1 MSFHLLGVF
10 MLTDHSFIDIAEV
23 VQYDEPSSL
32 GTYVYP
38 DTPLPLPC
46 DLDYPTF
53 DRDTNQWN
61 TYAPN
66 FSFTI
71 LIPSASLLS
80 SIPKVLPIWGTQ
92 VSMTPIKGQPFDPMT
107 HHSVG
112 TPGMLFGH
120 GRAGYTDDSDVRLV
134 ALHSGFVALEEMR
147 CAAMGLKYN
156 PDKVK
161 EKEKEKEGGGGGGR
175 RGRVREKE
183 AVVSDEPGEKK
194 DLKVKLYWR
203 GIKATFS
210 GSVGPKPGGSIQ
222 SASWGSSHDGGMIEV
237 ASVEWLPVRFFL
249 VFNEAQF
256 SFSKFGADGLMV

>member
-1 MSFHLLGVF
+1 MTGYSVPFY
-10 MLTDHSFIDIAEV
+10 IDVAEV

-32 GTYVYP
+32 GTYIYP
-38 DTPLPLPC
+38 DTPFPLPY

-53 DRDTNQWN
+53 DRHAKQWN

-71 LIPSASLLS
+71 LIPSASLLT
-80 SIPKVLPIWGTQ
+80 SIPTVLPIWGTQ
-92 VSMTPIKGQPFDPMT
+92 ATTTPIKGQPFDPMT
-107 HHSVG
+107 QHSVG

-156 PDKVK
+156 PDKG
-161 EKEKEKEGGGGGGR
+161 KEKEKEGGGR
-175 RGRVREKE
+175 RGKGKERE
-183 AVVSDEPGEKK
+183 AVVSEEPGERK
-194 DLKVKLYWR
+194 DLKVKFYWK
-203 GIKATFS
+203 GIKARYLGT
-210 GSVGPKPGGSIQ
+210 VGPESGGSIQ

-237 ASVEWLPVRFFL
+237 ASVEWLPVRL
-249 VFNEAQF
+249 F
-256 SFSKFGADGLMV
+256 SY